1 MKKIIDWLHGFV
13 PGSVAVNS
21 VERFR
26 ACIGALTG
34 IFLTGV
40 LSRWALGSAVD
51 LPLLIAPMGASAVL
65 LFAVP
70 ASPLAQPWS
79 IIGGNTISAVIG
91 ITCALRIAD
100 PVLAAAIA
108 IACAI
113 GAMFALRC
121 LHPPGGAVALTAV
134 LGGPAIHAQGY
145 YFALSPVGSN
155 SLLLLLVA
163 LLFNNATRRRYPHP
177 AQLDHSNT
185 HKTTDRRSSD
195 RLGFTPADLDDVLK
209 QYNQVLDIGRDD
221 LESLFLQTEMH
232 AYRRRFGEITC
243 ADIMSRD
250 VISIDSD
257 APLENA
263 WMLLR
268 RHHVKALPVL
278 DQDRRVIGIVTQ
290 ADFMKHADLDVHD
303 NFDTKLRRF
312 IQRTTRINSD
322 KPEVVGQL
330 MTRKVH
336 TATADMHIVE
346 LVPLMS
352 DFGLHHI
359 PIVDAERR
367 LVGIITQ
374 TDLVAALYRG
384 RLTDVPSITR
394 NKGQMVEKE
403 EV

>member
-1 MKKIIDWLHGFV
+1 MKGVMRWLHGFV
-13 PGSVAVNS
+13 PGPVAVNNT
-21 VERFR
+21 ERFR
-26 ACIGALTG
+26 ACIGALIG
-34 IFLTGV
+34 ILLTGV
-40 LSRWALGSAVD
+40 LSHLALGSTVN

-79 IIGGNTISAVIG
+79 IIGGNIISAAIG
-91 ITCALRIAD
+91 VTCAMWIAD
-100 PVLAAAIA
+100 PTLAAAIA

-121 LHPPGGAVALTAV
+121 LHPPSGAVALTAV

-145 YFALSPVGSN
+145 YFVLSPVGSN
-155 SLLLLLVA
+155 SVLLLLVA

-177 AQLDHSNT
+177 SQLDHSNT
-185 HKTTDRRSSD
+185 HNTSDRRPSD
-195 RLGFTPADLDDVLK
+195 RLGFIPKDLDDVLK

-221 LESLFLQTEMH
+221 LESLLLQTEMH

-250 VISIDSD
+250 VITVDFGTT
-257 APLENA
+257 LEEA

-268 RHHVKALPVL
+268 EHHIKALPVL
-278 DQDRRVIGIVTQ
+278 DRARRVIGIVTQ
-290 ADFMKHADLDVHD
+290 SDFMKHADLDVHD

-312 IQRTTRINSD
+312 IRRTTRTHSD
-322 KPEVVGQL
+322 KPEVIGQL
-330 MTRKVH
+330 MSNRVH
-336 TATADMHIVE
+336 TANVDMHIVE

-367 LVGIITQ
+367 LAGIITQ
-374 TDLVAALYRG
+374 SDLVSALYRG
-384 RLTDVPSITR
+384 RLTDASSVTR
-394 NKGQMVEKE
+394 NKDQVVEKV